1 MFNRLVKYFLE
12 NRLITFILLSAFVV
26 MGLVTMPFNLKSGF
40 LPRDPVPVDAIPDI
54 GENQQIVATE
64 WMGRSPKDIQDQISY
79 PLTTALLGI
88 PGVQTIRSTSMF
100 GMSFIYIIFK
110 DNVEFYWS
118 RSRILEKLNSLP
130 PGTLPAGVQPALGP
144 DATALGQI
152 FWYTLE
158 GRDPKTGKPN
168 GGWDPSEL
176 KTIQDFYVKYS
187 LSSAEGVS
195 EVASVGGFT
204 KEYQVDLDPNAL
216 KAYNVSVMDV
226 MNAVKN
232 SNLDIGAETIE
243 LNNVEYIIRG
253 LGYVK
258 SLNDLELSVV
268 AVRNNVPVRIK
279 DVAHVSFGPATRRG
293 GLDKAGSEAVGAVVV
308 ARYGS
313 NPMEVI
319 NNVKDKIKEIE
330 AGLPQKTLPDGSVSK
345 VTVVPFYDRTGLIK
359 ETIGT
364 LQSALSHEI
373 LISIIVIIVLVMNLR
388 ASIIVAGLLPLG
400 VLMTFI
406 LMRFFGI
413 DANIVALS
421 GIAIAIGVMVDIGI
435 VDVENILRHL
445 EMPEN
450 HGIRGIKLMQVI
462 YQATTEV
469 RAAVV
474 TSIATTI
481 VSFLPVFALQAQEG
495 KMFHPLAWTKTFAL
509 LSAFILG
516 IIVLPTL
523 VHIFFNIRFDT
534 KKIRKIWNGS
544 LILAGIFFA
553 IVWHSFP
560 VIALTAIGLNN
571 LFDNLWSE
579 KRKEFPNYINIGI
592 TVLVATWY
600 LSVEWLPLGAHNSEF
615 VNFIFVAVIIS
626 VILLG
631 LMSMVHFYE
640 KILRW
645 ALLNKWKFLIIP
657 AFTLFFGLLVWQGFD
672 NIFGF
677 IATGA
682 EKAGWKSFRNT
693 IVWQGPDKI
702 FPGTGK
708 EFMPSLNEG
717 SFLLMPTSMP
727 HSSIE
732 KNLGY
737 IETLDKRLST
747 IPEVEVAVGKWGR
760 VNSALDPAPIQM
772 FENTINYRSEY
783 ILDENGHRMQ
793 FKVDRKGNYI
803 LKDNTT
809 YNPQTEAFRVIPAD
823 SFIQDNKGEYFRQWR
838 PQIKKP
844 QDIWNEIVKVTD
856 IPGLTSAPK
865 LQPIETR
872 LVMLSTGM
880 RAPMGLKV
888 YGPDLNT
895 IEEAGMM
902 FEKALKEVP
911 SIKASAVFYD
921 RAVGAPYLEI
931 KLNREAMARYG
942 MTVSDVQE
950 ILQVAVGGMTLSTS
964 VEGRERF
971 PLRVRYARE
980 LRDNPEDLK
989 RILVPATN
997 GVQIPLGEI
1006 ADIDYTRGAQMI
1018 RSENTFLVGYVIF
1031 DKLEGK
1037 AEVNVVEEATKIVK
1051 GKIDSGEIILPPGVT
1066 YKFAGNYE
1074 NQIRATKRLMVV
1086 IPISLLMILLLLFFQ
1101 FRTITASF
1109 IHFSGVFVA
1118 FSGGFI
1124 MFWLYGQDWFM
1135 NFSVAGLNLRD
1146 MFQMHTINL
1155 SVAVWVGFIAL
1166 FGIATND
1173 GVIMGTYIHQVFEEK
1188 KPSTVHDVREAVV
1201 MAGKKRVRP
1210 AMMTTAVAVIA
1221 LLPVLS
1227 STGKGADIMVPMA
1240 IPMFGGM
1247 IIQVMTIFVVPLFQA
1262 MWREGAVSH
1271 KNKIAVQTINNQ
1283 LEDENNSI

>member
-12 NRLITFILLSAFVV
+12 NRLVTFIILIAFVV
-26 MGLVTMPFNLKSGF
+26 MGLVTMPFNLKSGL
-40 LPRDPVPVDAIPDI
+40 LPRNPVPVDAIPDI

-64 WMGRSPKDIQDQISY
+64 WMGRSPRDIQDQISY

-110 DNVEFYWS
+110 DNIEFYWS

-130 PGTLPAGVQPALGP
+130 SGTLPVGVQPSLGP

-152 FWYTLE
+152 YWYTLE

-187 LSSAEGVS
+187 LSTAEGVS
-195 EVASVGGFT
+195 EVASVGGFV
-204 KEYQVDLDPNAL
+204 KEYQVDLNPDAL
-216 KAYNVSVMDV
+216 KAYSVSVMDV
-226 MNAVKN
+226 MNAVKQ

-279 DVAHVSFGPATRRG
+279 DVAHVNFGPATRRG

-330 AGLPQKTLPDGSVSK
+330 AGLPQKTLPDGTVSK

-364 LQSALSHEI
+364 LESALSHEI

-388 ASIIVAGLLPLG
+388 ASMIVAGLLPIG

-450 HGIRGIKLMQVI
+450 HGIRGKKLLDVI

-481 VSFLPVFALQAQEG
+481 VSFLPVFAMQAQEG
-495 KMFHPLAWTKTFAL
+495 KLFHPLAFTKTFAL

-516 IIVLPTL
+516 IVVLPTL
-523 VHIFFNIRFDT
+523 VHIFFNISFDR
-534 KKIRKIWNGS
+534 KKIKRVWNGC
-544 LILAGIFFA
+544 LIAAGFIFV
-553 IVWHSFP
+553 IVWQMWP
-560 VIALTAIGLNN
+560 ALALIAVGINN
-571 LFDNLWSE
+571 LLDYRWSE
-579 KRKEFPNYINIGI
+579 KRKEFPNYINIFI
-592 TVLVATWY
+592 TVFFATWY
-600 LSVEWLPLGAHNSEF
+600 LSIEWLPLGAHNSEF
-615 VNFIFVAVIIS
+615 ANFLFVAGIVT
-626 VILLG
+626 VILVA

-645 ALLNKWKFLIIP
+645 ALQNKWKFLMIP
-657 AFTLFFGLLVWQGFD
+657 AFTLLFGLLAWQGV
-672 NIFGF
+672 NKIFGF
-677 IATGA
+677 IPKGA
-682 EKAGWKSFRNT
+682 EKVGWKSFRQT
-693 IVWQGPDKI
+693 SAWQNAVKT

-732 KNLGY
+732 KNLEY
-737 IETLDKRLST
+737 IETLDKRLAT

-793 FKVDRKGNYI
+793 FKVNKKGNYI
-803 LKDNTT
+803 LKNNTT
-809 YNPQTEAFRVIPAD
+809 YNPETKSFRVIPAD
-823 SFIQDNKGEYFRQWR
+823 SLIPDSKGQYFRQWR

-844 QDIWNEIVKVTD
+844 LDIWKEIVKVTD

-872 LVMLSTGM
+872 LIMLSTGM

-895 IEEAGMM
+895 IEQAGMM
-902 FEKALKEVP
+902 FEKALKDVP
-911 SIKASAVFYD
+911 SIKSSAVFYD

-942 MTVSDVQE
+942 MTVTNVQE
-950 ILQVAVGGMTLSTS
+950 ILQVAVGGMSLSTS

-989 RILVPATN
+989 RILIPAMN
-997 GVQIPLGEI
+997 GVQIPLSEI

-1018 RSENTFLVGYVIF
+1018 RSENTFLVGFVIF

-1037 AEVNVVEEATKIVK
+1037 AEVDVVDEASKILK
-1051 GKIDSGEIILPPGVT
+1051 GKIDSGEIMLPPGVT

-1074 NQIRATKRLMVV
+1074 NQLRATKRLAIVV
-1086 IPISLLMILLLLFFQ
+1086 PISLIIILLLLYFQ

-1124 MFWLYGQDWFM
+1124 MLWLYGQDWFM

-1173 GVIMGTYIHQVFEEK
+1173 GVIMGTYIHQVFENM
-1188 KPSTVHDVREAVV
+1188 KPTTVHDVREAVV

-1240 IPMFGGM
+1240 IPTFGGM
-1247 IIQVMTIFVVPLFQA
+1247 VIQVMTVFVVPLFQA
-1262 MWREGAVSH
+1262 MWREGEVIR
-1271 KNKIAVQTINNQ
+1271 KNKVAAQTLNNQ
-1283 LEDENNSI
+1283 LENENDNI